1 MLVMIGSC
9 RNTYS
14 VILKSGDLLFCGPD
28 TCSKTGF
35 LSMAIDEVTRVGL
48 STNFSHVG
56 IVEVVNDIAW
66 VIHAEPRRGVNR
78 ELLTSFLRIDSQGP
92 VVAYRFKHHYQELI
106 PEALIRANDYIGQ
119 PYDFTYLLSDSS
131 QYCSGLIY
139 QLFKPFDVFELSP
152 MTFIDEQT
160 GVFHSYWVDYFDRIG
175 IEIPEGHLGC
185 NPNGMAASE
194 ALTYLGKIK

>member
-92 VVAYRFKHHYQELI
+92 VVA
-106 PEALIRANDYIGQ
+106 
-119 PYDFTYLLSDSS
+119 
-131 QYCSGLIY
+131 
-139 QLFKPFDVFELSP
+139 
-152 MTFIDEQT
+152 
-160 GVFHSYWVDYFDRIG
+160 
-175 IEIPEGHLGC
+175 
-185 NPNGMAASE
+185 
-194 ALTYLGKIK
+194 